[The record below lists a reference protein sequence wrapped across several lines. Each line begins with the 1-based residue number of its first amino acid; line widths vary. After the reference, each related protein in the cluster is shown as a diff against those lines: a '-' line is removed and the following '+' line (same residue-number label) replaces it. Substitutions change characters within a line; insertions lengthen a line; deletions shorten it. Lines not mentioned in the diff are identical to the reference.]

1 MSATFKQKIQAGEIK
16 RADAMKIKLDDIYE
30 EPGFNARE
38 HTPEFYEGI
47 RQFAEYIAAGGT
59 FPPIET
65 RVRPE
70 GGVFVVEG
78 HRRRLAL
85 ICARDELGA
94 PVEWVNIIAFN
105 GNDADRVARIVTSN
119 SQVPLT
125 TLETATVYKRLR
137 NLGLDNTAIGKMV
150 SKTPQHVAQ
159 LLLLA
164 DANTDVHKAVANG
177 DVSAAVA
184 VNLVR
189 EHGENAGKVIADELN
204 KAKAAG
210 KGKVTA
216 GTVAGKSLPRKVVD
230 EVEDGVK
237 WFIAELPQDVLRQV
251 ALAGSKPEQH
261 GDAPVTIAAGTLAE
275 LLRVHTMMTE
285 AREQQAAK
293 VREAEAKAAQTDI
306 EDAA

>member
-16 RADAMKIKLDDIYE
+16 RADAMKIKLDDIHE

-189 EHGENAGKVIADELN
+189 EHGENAGKVIAEELD

-216 GTVAGKSLPRKVVD
+216 GTVAGKALPRKVVD
-230 EVEDGVK
+230 EVEDGMK
-237 WFIAELPQDVLRQV
+237 WFIDELPKEARCQIEM
-251 ALAGSKPEQH
+251 AH
-261 GDAPVTIAAGTLAE
+261 GDPARHADTPVTISAGMLAE
-275 LLRVHTMMTE
+275 LLRIHFMMKN
-285 AREQQAAK
+285 ARNLQEYKQ
-293 VREAEAKAAQTDI
+293 REKEAKAAQTDI
-306 EDAA
+306 EDAV